1 MTLRF
6 LWTTEQASYD
16 PSEDPPIHVDKGTG
30 ITRSKRRQC
39 YSYQQTNPDRTEDEK
54 CYYEIEKHEFFTK
67 DGKKDAKWD
76 LIKHGECAWS
86 SEAFDY
92 HLKPIWE
99 GLIAEHKADDY
110 FVDDW
115 NEHPELEDLA

>member
-1 MTLRF
+1 MINKSELAEIRNERGF
-6 LWTTEQASYD
+6 RKAMDNGDSWTTLTMKLY
-16 PSEDPPIHVDKGTG
+16 
-30 ITRSKRRQC
+30 
-39 YSYQQTNPDRTEDEK
+39 RTEDEK
-54 CYYEIEKHEFFTK
+54 CYWEVEKHEFFTK
-67 DGKKDAKWD
+67 DGKKDADWD
-76 LIKHGECAWS
+76 LLDSGECAWS
-86 SEAFDY
+86 DVAFEH